1 MLQRESGLKRVVF
14 TLNQILPNVA
24 QALLMDS
31 GAAGLPGVLV
41 QGEGNQGVEPATT
54 PPQVVVGRPAW
65 ESSMKA
71 KHAKMKS
78 CSIFGK

>member
-1 MLQRESGLKRVVF
+1 
-14 TLNQILPNVA
+14 
-24 QALLMDS
+24 MDT

-41 QGEGNQGVEPATT
+41 LGEENQGVELATT
-54 PPQVVVGRPAW
+54 PPHMVVGRSAQ

-71 KHAKMKS
+71 KRAKMKS

>member
-1 MLQRESGLKRVVF
+1 MVF
-14 TLNQILPNVA
+14 TLNQIFPNVA

-41 QGEGNQGVEPATT
+41 QGEGNLGVEPATT
-54 PPQVVVGRPAW
+54 HPRVVVGRLAW

-71 KHAKMKS
+71 EHAKMKS
-78 CSIFGK
+78 CSIFGKQ

>member
-1 MLQRESGLKRVVF
+1 
-14 TLNQILPNVA
+14 
-24 QALLMDS
+24 MDS

-41 QGEGNQGVEPATT
+41 QGERNPGVEPVTT
-54 PPQVVVGRPAW
+54 PLLKVVGRPAW

-71 KHAKMKS
+71 EHAKMKS